1 MSFITK
7 DDTVLVAIDFQEKL
21 MPAMSNGEET
31 EERAAKL
38 IRGMKVF
45 DIPAIV
51 TQQYTKGIGPTTA
64 KLSAEL
70 GDFKHVE
77 KTAFSAM
84 RMPEF
89 RERLKETGRKNVV
102 ICGVEAHI
110 CVLNIDVIIRM
121 VHINFFKFSCSH
133 GMIYMTMGQQDQDWL
148 VCQLLYIGS
157 QKAQATA
164 CVNECGSFCSLH
176 QIHQFHAGCPNAGG
190 SWGYFFMFKCNHS
203 FSFAFRSR
211 SSQASTMAVNCAF
224 SALS

>member
-70 GDFKHVE
+70 GDFEHVE

-110 CVLNIDVIIRM
+110 CVLQ
-121 VHINFFKFSCSH
+121 
-133 GMIYMTMGQQDQDWL
+133 TTL
-148 VCQLLYIGS
+148 
-157 QKAQATA
+157 
-164 CVNECGSFCSLH
+164 
-176 QIHQFHAGCPNAGG
+176 
-190 SWGYFFMFKCNHS
+190 
-203 FSFAFRSR
+203 
-211 SSQASTMAVNCAF
+211 
-224 SALS
+224 

>member
-77 KTAFSAM
+77 KTAFSAGTVPGRYGRIVFEAVPRTIVRQM
-84 RMPEF
+84 CAVQSGHRTAFEDF
-89 RERLKETGRKNVV
+89 R
-102 ICGVEAHI
+102 
-110 CVLNIDVIIRM
+110 
-121 VHINFFKFSCSH
+121 
-133 GMIYMTMGQQDQDWL
+133 
-148 VCQLLYIGS
+148 
-157 QKAQATA
+157 
-164 CVNECGSFCSLH
+164 
-176 QIHQFHAGCPNAGG
+176 
-190 SWGYFFMFKCNHS
+190 
-203 FSFAFRSR
+203 
-211 SSQASTMAVNCAF
+211 
-224 SALS
+224 

>member
-84 RMPEF
+84 LQPEF
-89 RERLKETGRKNVV
+89 PGKTEGNRQKECRDLRSGSPYLRTADDFAADGR
-102 ICGVEAHI
+102 G
-110 CVLNIDVIIRM
+110 L
-121 VHINFFKFSCSH
+121 
-133 GMIYMTMGQQDQDWL
+133 
-148 VCQLLYIGS
+148 
-157 QKAQATA
+157 
-164 CVNECGSFCSLH
+164 
-176 QIHQFHAGCPNAGG
+176 
-190 SWGYFFMFKCNHS
+190 
-203 FSFAFRSR
+203 
-211 SSQASTMAVNCAF
+211 
-224 SALS
+224 